1 MSLLNECTGEHATG
15 IFGGTGIPHPE
26 MKITY
31 FLINFLI
38 TSLSVMVGLS
48 FSKLARPTIPAIA
61 HYFGTKGRYEEVN
74 PHLLDDILFVNRSL
88 LVPPSPDCR
97 AIHMVSV
104 IRHGTRYPTTKNVK
118 KIARLFDL
126 VVSDASGSAS
136 FLNNIKTWK
145 MWYTEDMDGRLVD
158 KGRDDHRHLAMRLA
172 QSFPTL
178 ISEDFLRAN
187 RIEFITSSKHR
198 CVDSV
203 KAFQEGLHRLWD
215 VQDMDYKHY
224 VDDSLMRFFDH
235 CERFVEGVENNKT
248 ALKEVERFKSSAEMD
263 EVRMKISNRLQIPY
277 KQITPEMA
285 EAAFFLCSY
294 EFAIKS
300 ENSPWC
306 DLLDESDAQ
315 VLEYKSDLKQ
325 YWKRGYGHDINRKS
339 SCPLFHDIFNRL
351 DKAANGYRFGEV
363 KTATIQVGHGET
375 LLPLLSLLDFFKDE
389 KPLTAE
395 NFSSQHNRMFRSSQ
409 IVPYAA
415 NLVFVLYE
423 CSDGFRVQLFLNEKP
438 MTFPSMNH
446 SAPLYETVRKHY
458 SKLLHGCDFNKEC
471 DVPQSNLR
479 NTEL

>member
-1 MSLLNECTGEHATG
+1 
-15 IFGGTGIPHPE
+15 
-26 MKITY
+26 MKTTY
-31 FLINFLI
+31 FLANFLI
-38 TSLSVMVGLS
+38 TSLSVMVGFS
-48 FSKLARPTIPAIA
+48 FSKLARPTVPAIA
-61 HYFGTKGRYEEVN
+61 HHFGTKGRYEEVN
-74 PHLLDDILFVNRSL
+74 PHLLDHILFVNKSL
-88 LVPPSPDCR
+88 VAPPSSDCR

-126 VVSDASGSAS
+126 VSSHASGSAS
-136 FLNNIKTWK
+136 CLNDIKTWK
-145 MWYTEDMDGRLVD
+145 MWYTEDMDGRLVE

-178 ISEDFLRAN
+178 ISEDHLRAN

-203 KAFQEGLHRLWD
+203 KAFQEGLHRFWD
-215 VQDMDYKHY
+215 VEDMDYKHY

-235 CERFVEGVENNKT
+235 CERFVESVEKNKT

-263 EVRMKISNRLQIPY
+263 AVRRKISSRLQIPY
-277 KQITPEMA
+277 SQFTPDMA

-315 VLEYKSDLKQ
+315 VLEYKNDLKQ

-339 SCPLFHDIFNRL
+339 SCPLFHDIFKRL
-351 DKAANGYRFGEV
+351 DKAADYYRSGEV
-363 KTATIQVGHGET
+363 KKTATIQVGHGET
-375 LLPLLSLLDFFKDE
+375 LLPLLSLMSFYKDK

-395 NFSSQHNRMFRSSQ
+395 NFSLQHSRTFRTSQ
-409 IVPYAA
+409 IIPYAA

-423 CSDGFRVQLFLNEKP
+423 CSDGLRLQLFLNEKL
-438 MTFPSMNH
+438 MTFPNMNH

-458 SKLLHGCDFNKEC
+458 SKLLSGCEFNKEC
-471 DVPQSNLR
+471 NVPQSNLR

>member
-1 MSLLNECTGEHATG
+1 
-15 IFGGTGIPHPE
+15 

-88 LVPPSPDCR
+88 LVPPSPDYR

-104 IRHGTRYPTTKNVK
+104 IRHGTRYPTTKNVQ

-126 VVSDASGSAS
+126 VVSDASGSES
-136 FLNNIKTWK
+136 WLNNIKTWK

-178 ISEDFLRAN
+178 ISEDLLRAN

-198 CVDSV
+198 CIDSV

-248 ALKEVERFKSSAEMD
+248 ALKEVERFKYSAEMD
-263 EVRMKISNRLQIPY
+263 AVRKKISNRLQIPFN
-277 KQITPEMA
+277 QITPDMA

-315 VLEYKSDLKQ
+315 VLEYKNDLKQ

-339 SCPLFHDIFNRL
+339 SCPLFHDIFKRL
-351 DKAANGYRFGEV
+351 DKAANDYKFGEV
-363 KTATIQVGHGET
+363 KETATIQVGHGET
-375 LLPLLSLLDFFKDE
+375 LLPLLSLLAFFKDE

-423 CSDGFRVQLFLNEKP
+423 CSDGLRVQLFLNEKP

-458 SKLLHGCDFNKEC
+458 SKLLRGCDFNKEC
-471 DVPQSNLR
+471 DVPQPNLR

>member
-1 MSLLNECTGEHATG
+1 
-15 IFGGTGIPHPE
+15 
-26 MKITY
+26 MKIDY
-31 FLINFLI
+31 LLINFII
-38 TSLSVMVGLS
+38 TSVSITMVRLS
-48 FSKLARPTIPAIA
+48 FSKLARPSTIPGIA

-88 LVPPSPDCR
+88 LGPPSPDCH
-97 AIHMVSV
+97 AIHLVSV

-118 KIARLFDL
+118 KIAGLFDL
-126 VVSDASGSAS
+126 VASEASGSALW
-136 FLNNIKTWK
+136 LNDIKNKWK
-145 MWYTEDMDGRLVD
+145 MWYTEDMDGRLVE

-172 QSFPTL
+172 HLFPTL
-178 ISEDFLRAN
+178 ISEENLRAN

-198 CVDSV
+198 CVDSIT
-203 KAFQEGLHRLWD
+203 AFQEGLHGLWD
-215 VQDMDYKHY
+215 VQDMDYKQY

-235 CERFVEGVENNKT
+235 CERFVESVENNKT
-248 ALKEVERFKSSAEMD
+248 ALNEVNRFKSSVEMD
-263 EVRMKISNRLQIPY
+263 VVRKKIANRLQIPY
-277 KQITPEMA
+277 NQITPDMA

-306 DLLDESDAQ
+306 NLLDESDAQ
-315 VLEYKSDLKQ
+315 VLEYKNDLKQ

-339 SCPLFHDIFNRL
+339 SCPLFHDIFKRL
-351 DKAANGYRFGEV
+351 DKAAYDYSFGDVE

-375 LLPLLSLLDFFKDE
+375 LLPLLSLMGFFKDE

-395 NFSSQHNRMFRSSQ
+395 NFSLQHNRKFRTSQ

-415 NLVFVLYE
+415 NLVFVLYDCTE
-423 CSDGFRVQLFLNEKP
+423 GLRVQLFLNEKP
-438 MTFPSMNH
+438 INFPNIHH
-446 SAPLYETVRKHY
+446 SAPLYETVIKHY
-458 SKLLHGCDFNKEC
+458 SELLHGCDFNKEC